1 MIVEVAWGNFLTDVM
16 GGSSVKARGIH
27 DGTVRSAGKLVDEV
41 INTLEH
47 WCTWGITIARETVE
61 GVHDIRAGILHNM

>member
-1 MIVEVAWGNFLTDVM
+1 MGVEVAWVNLFTEVM
-16 GGSSVKARGIH
+16 VFSAVQARGIH